1 MKIVCRPKPAEL
13 PNIYTTLGLDYDERV
28 LPSITNEVL
37 KAVVAEF
44 DAGELITQREN
55 LSARV
60 KSDLVMRAEQFGVVL
75 DDIAITHLTF
85 GREFTQAV
93 EMKQVAQQD
102 AEKARLVSDIL
113 VILVV
118 IIFFFVRFLV
128 EKAEQVKQAA
138 IINAEGDSEA
148 ALLLAKAFEATG
160 EGLVELR
167 RIETAEDVA
176 ASMAASRNVVY
187 LPSDQSTL
195 LSLPQ

>member
-60 KSDLVMRAEQFGVVL
+60 KSDLVTRADQFGVVL

-85 GREFTQAV
+85 GRDFTHSV

-102 AEKARLVSDIL
+102 AEKARLVWDIL
-113 VILVV
+113 ILLV
-118 IIFFFVRFLV
+118 II
-128 EKAEQVKQAA
+128 
-138 IINAEGDSEA
+138 IIIVIP
-148 ALLLAKAFEATG
+148 LC
-160 EGLVELR
+160 
-167 RIETAEDVA
+167 
-176 ASMAASRNVVY
+176 
-187 LPSDQSTL
+187 
-195 LSLPQ
+195 